1 MSDKVKE
8 INPINIDTQGT
19 NLRYR
24 GAGMALRGIGKA
36 LKGNV
41 STIKSVKPTL
51 GQSKTIEYKM
61 KSLPKRASAMYQ
73 AERLK
78 GTKGK

>member
-1 MSDKVKE
+1 MADRVKE

-41 STIKSVKPTL
+41 STKH
-51 GQSKTIEYKM
+51 
-61 KSLPKRASAMYQ
+61 
-73 AERLK
+73 
-78 GTKGK
+78 